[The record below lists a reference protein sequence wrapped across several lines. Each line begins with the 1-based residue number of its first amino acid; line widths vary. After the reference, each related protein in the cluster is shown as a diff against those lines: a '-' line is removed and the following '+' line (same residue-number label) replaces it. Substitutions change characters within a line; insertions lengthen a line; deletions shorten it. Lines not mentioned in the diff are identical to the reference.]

1 MANSI
6 VLKKSSVT
14 SKIPLT
20 TDLVYGELALNY
32 VDGKLYFKN
41 ASNVITSFSVEP
53 SALTAGLGASA
64 TKVLEVTSSPAI
76 VTYGPITGQAGAT
89 LIDDVS
95 GKTDSI
101 NSVFTLK
108 INGVALSNT
117 YIVDSKDLQVTVN
130 GERLEPYTHDGD
142 FMFMPAYDACKGFR
156 VRQNRLII
164 YNAPEVGSKI
174 SIIVQK
180 TSSTKQIRRYP
191 FSATNIGLGD

>member
-32 VDGKLYFKN
+32 ADGKLYFKN
-41 ASNVITSFSVEP
+41 ASNVITSFGVEP

-89 LIDDVS
+89 LLDDVS
-95 GKTDSI
+95 GRTDSI
-101 NSVFTLK
+101 NAVFTLK
-108 INGVALSNT
+108 LNSVALSNT

-130 GERLEPYTHDGD
+130 GERLEPYTDDGD